1 MKDFKKESR
10 TKNKYNG
17 SEHTNRASDHQT
29 TISDTTSQMKVSSK
43 IEIKITRRQLNA
55 AKWLFEQAGKR
66 KPDWLRQKFYIH
78 QRRRKTL
85 NVELKEAQLDR
96 VYCGHTQN
104 SNEWDGLLHQ
114 LWHQINGVP
123 SCK

>member
-10 TKNKYNG
+10 NQNKQNG
-17 SEHTNRASDHQT
+17 TGHINSALGHQT
-29 TISDTTSQMKVSSK
+29 PIHDTTLQRKVSSK
-43 IEIKITRRQLNA
+43 IEITITRRQLNK

-66 KPDWLRQKFYIH
+66 KPDWLRQKFGID

-85 NVELKEAQLDR
+85 NVELKEAQLDE

-104 SNEWDGLLHQ
+104 KEDWDGLLHE

-123 SCK
+123 PCK

>member
-10 TKNKYNG
+10 TENTQNG
-17 SEHTNRASDHQT
+17 TGHINSASNHQT
-29 TISDTTSQMKVSSK
+29 PILSTSSKMKVSSK
-43 IEIKITRRQLNA
+43 IEITITPKQLTA
-55 AKWLFEQAGKR
+55 ATWLFRQYDLKT
-66 KPDWLRQKFYIH
+66 PSWLRQKFHIN

-85 NVELKEAQLDR
+85 NVELIDAQLDR
-96 VYCGHTQN
+96 AYCGQTQN
-104 SNEWDGLLHQ
+104 DLDWDGLLHQ

>member
-1 MKDFKKESR
+1 MIDFKKESR
-10 TKNKYNG
+10 AKNKQNG
-17 SEHTNRASDHQT
+17 SEHINSASDHQT

-43 IEIKITRRQLNA
+43 IEIKITRKQLNA

-66 KPDWLRQKFYIH
+66 KPDWLRQKFIINQY
-78 QRRRKTL
+78 RRKCL
-85 NVELKEAQLDR
+85 NAELIEAQLDS
-96 VYCGHTQN
+96 VFCDHYQDT
-104 SNEWDGLLHQ
+104 EAWYDLLHL

>member
-1 MKDFKKESR
+1 MNDFTKESR
-10 TKNKYNG
+10 TQNKHNG
-17 SEHTNRASDHQT
+17 SGHINSAPNHQT
-29 TISDTTSQMKVSSK
+29 PISNPTSQRKASGK
-43 IEIKITRRQLNA
+43 IEITITPKQLLA
-55 AKWLFEQAGKR
+55 ATWLFKQAGLK
-66 KPDWLRQKFYIH
+66 KPGWLRQKFLLD